1 MLLIKEMIRA
11 ENNNREKSDKK
22 PIKGGI
28 ARLLG
33 GELGRILEFCHTKS
47 RGFWPLSLQYETFT
61 LDNSFCYSNV
71 VSLLECVYF
80 ATQI

>member
-1 MLLIKEMIRA
+1 LTEKKKQRTKRDQRARMLLIKEMIRA

-33 GELGRILEFCHTKS
+33 GELGGILEFCHTKS
-47 RGFWPLSLQYETFT
+47 RVFGSYHINKGFYPRQ
-61 LDNSFCYSNV
+61 
-71 VSLLECVYF
+71 
-80 ATQI
+80 